1 MEEKKDYQDAYEK
14 EHYKAVYLANR
25 VAELEDQ
32 VDDLQFKLNRIK
44 NNPIWKASGP
54 ARKCMHF
61 VIRQKDRLKN
71 CGSLSGVIAKVRYK
85 SWEKKAM
92 THYGTQSFP
101 SAEERQK
108 QEAAVFE
115 RMPKIS
121 ILVPL
126 WNTPES
132 FLTEMIGSVQW
143 QTYKNWELCLADGS
157 DDAHAYVGEYC
168 KRLAAQDSRIVYQK
182 LAKNEGISGNTNE
195 CYKLASGEFIGLFD
209 HDDILHPCALYE
221 YVKAINEKD
230 ADFIYCDEATFKS
243 PDINKMITMHFKPDY
258 AIDNLRANNYICH
271 FSVFSRELL
280 DGTELFRTK
289 FDGSQDH
296 DMILRLTDN
305 AKHIVHVPK
314 LLYYWRSHAGSVA
327 GNIEAKPYVVEAAR
341 GAVADHLR
349 RHGFKNFT
357 ITSTR
362 AFETILAMEQ
372 YSNGMVYASQA
383 ATEAFKTDQL
393 AFLCAG
399 PWTEPDYQQAG
410 VKYEIQLIPAYEEGG
425 WTGGCEGQDWMYGVD
440 SGDEGRNDAI
450 RRWLKKMGDYE
461 TQKEFTGVIGRS
473 TLREDVMHDPEALE
487 LDVAKKLSQGLECG
501 MYQMDFG
508 HSSVFWV
515 SAITDVAPLV
525 TSGELT
531 PEEAA
536 QKYVDAINALYAEA
550 GE

>member
-1 MEEKKDYQDAYEK
+1 MT
-14 EHYKAVYLANR
+14 
-25 VAELEDQ
+25 
-32 VDDLQFKLNRIK
+32 
-44 NNPIWKASGP
+44 
-54 ARKCMHF
+54 F
-61 VIRQKDRLKN
+61 VPLIFRNTTVL
-71 CGSLSGVIAKVRYK
+71 
-85 SWEKKAM
+85 
-92 THYGTQSFP
+92 
-101 SAEERQK
+101 
-108 QEAAVFE
+108 EAAGIDWENEPLDTWEDFYDQCQRVKEAGYDATHSWSTGHFTC
-115 RMPKIS
+115 PAG
-121 ILVPL
+121 ILACDAENLTIGVE
-126 WNTPES
+126 NGKTTIKPEQC
-132 FLTEMIGSVQW
+132 V
-143 QTYKNWELCLADGS
+143 
-157 DDAHAYVGEYC
+157 
-168 KRLAAQDSRIVYQK
+168 
-182 LAKNEGISGNTNE
+182 
-195 CYKLASGEFIGLFD
+195 
-209 HDDILHPCALYE
+209 
-221 YVKAINEKD
+221 
-230 ADFIYCDEATFKS
+230 
-243 PDINKMITMHFKPDY
+243 
-258 AIDNLRANNYICH
+258 
-271 FSVFSRELL
+271 
-280 DGTELFRTK
+280 
-289 FDGSQDH
+289 
-296 DMILRLTDN
+296 
-305 AKHIVHVPK
+305 
-314 LLYYWRSHAGSVA
+314 
-327 GNIEAKPYVVEAAR
+327 
-341 GAVADHLR
+341 
-349 RHGFKNFT
+349 
-357 ITSTR
+357 R

-410 VKYEIQLIPAYEEGG
+410 VKYDIQLIPAYEEGG

-461 TQKEFTGVIGRS
+461 TQKEFTRVIGRS

>member
-1 MEEKKDYQDAYEK
+1 MACDAENLTIGVENGK
-14 EHYKAVYLANR
+14 TT
-25 VAELEDQ
+25 
-32 VDDLQFKLNRIK
+32 IK
-44 NNPIWKASGP
+44 
-54 ARKCMHF
+54 
-61 VIRQKDRLKN
+61 
-71 CGSLSGVIAKVRYK
+71 
-85 SWEKKAM
+85 
-92 THYGTQSFP
+92 
-101 SAEERQK
+101 
-108 QEAAVFE
+108 
-115 RMPKIS
+115 
-121 ILVPL
+121 
-126 WNTPES
+126 PEQC
-132 FLTEMIGSVQW
+132 V
-143 QTYKNWELCLADGS
+143 
-157 DDAHAYVGEYC
+157 
-168 KRLAAQDSRIVYQK
+168 
-182 LAKNEGISGNTNE
+182 
-195 CYKLASGEFIGLFD
+195 
-209 HDDILHPCALYE
+209 
-221 YVKAINEKD
+221 
-230 ADFIYCDEATFKS
+230 
-243 PDINKMITMHFKPDY
+243 
-258 AIDNLRANNYICH
+258 
-271 FSVFSRELL
+271 
-280 DGTELFRTK
+280 
-289 FDGSQDH
+289 
-296 DMILRLTDN
+296 
-305 AKHIVHVPK
+305 
-314 LLYYWRSHAGSVA
+314 
-327 GNIEAKPYVVEAAR
+327 
-341 GAVADHLR
+341 
-349 RHGFKNFT
+349 
-357 ITSTR
+357 R

-410 VKYEIQLIPAYEEGG
+410 VKYDIQLIPAYEEGG